1 MNLLHLYKITL
12 CNGDAAFY
20 FIIIIILLLF
30 NGIFIPVKE
39 QDREVENEWRV
50 KLKALKPN
58 EARNIH
64 SVWPT
69 GSNRRIYLD

>member
-12 CNGDAAFY
+12 CNGEAAFY

-50 KLKALKPN
+50 KLKAL
-58 EARNIH
+58 NIH

-69 GSNRRIYLD
+69 GSNRRI